1 MLELVVDIDLSTLNV
16 SGQGRMQLLNLILM
30 YTFNPTI
37 PLYHYYD
44 HYTTPLPLVHK
55 LATKYSQKASKRQ
68 YGNIH
73 IIQMIIQEKEMVHT
87 ASTASIT
94 GGGGGGGKQIQA
106 PHTRLHN
113 RHACHY
119 SSTNT
124 NEARG
129 TVRGRDSKPCNIDT
143 LT

>member
-94 GGGGGGGKQIQA
+94 GGGGGGGKANSSATYSTTQQA
-106 PHTRLHN
+106 RMSLQQHKHKRSKRNGEGERLK
-113 RHACHY
+113 A
-119 SSTNT
+119 
-124 NEARG
+124 
-129 TVRGRDSKPCNIDT
+129 
-143 LT
+143 L

>member
-1 MLELVVDIDLSTLNV
+1 MLLELVVDIDLSTLNV

-94 GGGGGGGKQIQA
+94 GGGGGGGGKSKFKRHILDYTTGTHVTTAAQTQTKQEE
-106 PHTRLHN
+106 R
-113 RHACHY
+113 
-119 SSTNT
+119 
-124 NEARG
+124 
-129 TVRGRDSKPCNIDT
+129 
-143 LT
+143 